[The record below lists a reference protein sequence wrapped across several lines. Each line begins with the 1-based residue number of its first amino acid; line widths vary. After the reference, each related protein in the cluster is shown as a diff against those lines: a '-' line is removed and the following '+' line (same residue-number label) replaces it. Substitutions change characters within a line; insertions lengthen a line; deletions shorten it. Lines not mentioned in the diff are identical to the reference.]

1 MFVSHDSYY
10 EHDSDQTYRYS
21 ESIDFNQGDVGG
33 TAYFESEVDN
43 SVGTIRMHG
52 HRDNPFDLAAQMSL
66 ALFEQLTAGTNQYL
80 FIFRNQTMN
89 LVTGKLNML

>member
-1 MFVSHDSYY
+1 
-10 EHDSDQTYRYS
+10 
-21 ESIDFNQGDVGG
+21 
-33 TAYFESEVDN
+33 
-43 SVGTIRMHG
+43 MHG

-66 ALFEQLTAGTNQYL
+66 ALFDDEHDEIEQLTAGTNQYL